1 MRTLVLQVTTQLQAL
16 STLSP
21 STLRQIQLQIL
32 GLGQTTQ
39 AAAVPTSIP
48 TSTRQTSL
56 VALPMLQEPAIVVP
70 QLQPQGP
77 TNASLTN
84 PGASLLANL
93 QASIAVQQ
101 RPAYTGVANVNLNNT
116 AASPA
121 LPQANVQS
129 PSSQHSC
136 LPPAQPQVAQPD
148 ANNLLA
154 QLRKKHAEAL
164 EMARQTAV
172 EHQIQPSTASLASET
187 SRHIAKKQRVTTN
200 VSANNSAP
208 VFLPLEQATA
218 VSTASNSTSQTSDF
232 QTGDEAQGQASL
244 SEYDDYD
251 DEEDDGVDYSLPL
264 RKRRF
269 QDATGPIT
277 QQNLAAHDRMQ
288 QQYQMNNL
296 G

>member
-39 AAAVPTSIP
+39 ATAVPP
-48 TSTRQTSL
+48 STGQTSL
-56 VALPMLQEPAIVVP
+56 VALPLLQEPAIVAP
-70 QLQPQGP
+70 QLQAQGP

-101 RPAYTGVANVNLNNT
+101 RPAYTGVANVNLNST
-116 AASPA
+116 TASPA
-121 LPQANVQS
+121 LPQTNAQPPPSQQS
-129 PSSQHSC
+129 C
-136 LPPAQPQVAQPD
+136 MPPAQPQVAQPPD
-148 ANNLLA
+148 ASNLLE

-164 EMARQTAV
+164 ESARQTAV
-172 EHQIQPSTASLASET
+172 EHQIQPSTASLASEA

-200 VSANNSAP
+200 ASANNSGV

-218 VSTASNSTSQTSDF
+218 VSTGSNSTSQSSEF
-232 QTGDEAQGQASL
+232 QAGDEGQGQASL
-244 SEYDDYD
+244 SEYDEYD
-251 DEEDDGVDYSLPL
+251 DDDDGVDYSLPL

-269 QDATGPIT
+269 QDANGPIT

-288 QQYQMNNL
+288 QQQQPQQFQMNTL
-296 G
+296 

>member
-1 MRTLVLQVTTQLQAL
+1 MQITTQLQAL

-39 AAAVPTSIP
+39 AAAVPP
-48 TSTRQTSL
+48 STGQTSL
-56 VALPMLQEPAIVVP
+56 VALPMVQEPAIVAP

-77 TNASLTN
+77 ANASLTN

-101 RPAYTGVANVNLNNT
+101 RPAYTGIANVNFNNT
-116 AASPA
+116 TASPA
-121 LPQANVQS
+121 LPQANAQPPGRQS
-129 PSSQHSC
+129 C
-136 LPPAQPQVAQPD
+136 MPPTQPQVAQPPD
-148 ANNLLA
+148 ANNLLE

-164 EMARQTAV
+164 ESARQTAV

-187 SRHIAKKQRVTTN
+187 SQHIAKKQRVTTN
-200 VSANNSAP
+200 ASANNSGL

-218 VSTASNSTSQTSDF
+218 VSTASNSTSQASEF
-232 QTGDEAQGQASL
+232 QTSDEAQGQASL
-244 SEYDDYD
+244 SEYEEYD
-251 DEEDDGVDYSLPL
+251 DEDDGVDYSLPL

-269 QDATGPIT
+269 QDVTGPIT

-288 QQYQMNNL
+288 QQQYQMNTL